1 MTTPTTHAV
10 QLASGALGIL
20 TAQVFATELLA
31 LDWVKAVVT
40 LGLSS
45 ALVLFFVFT
54 AWQREKRMS
63 DRITKLENAREQKA
77 VAAIEGRPC
86 YAFPTREDFESW
98 QEWWINERKKKRSR
112 QSDSG

>member
-1 MTTPTTHAV
+1 MSSPTTHAV
-10 QLASGALGIL
+10 QLASGAFGIL
-20 TAQVFATELLA
+20 TAQVFAAELLA

-63 DRITKLENAREQKA
+63 DRITKLENAREAKA
-77 VAAIEGRPC
+77 VTAIEGRPC
-86 YAFPTREDFESW
+86 YAFPTRDDFVEW
-98 QEWWINERKKKRSR
+98 QEWWADEKKKKRSR
-112 QSDSG
+112 HADSG